1 MFRKVSWIYFS
12 VLLSSAIADKKE
24 LAKVGHWCWNVR
36 SIRSWLPTSWIQDFT
51 SKGLILHDGSLPFG
65 IIMDGLDWNKSF
77 LVWKFCFLTSKL
89 PQSKTDDK
97 NILLPQPSCFSLML
111 ESPVTHDRYIVGHWG
126 DESFWTFC
134 TKWFCSRGPQ
144 SVTEQTTLTADQLS
158 RWTLNSCDLLHAQ
171 SIFWK
176 LCHFQFGQFCLRG
189 AVPNLWLQFRN
200 KRRKTAD

>member
-1 MFRKVSWIYFS
+1 MGSEARFRKVSWIYFS

-36 SIRSWLPTSWIQDFT
+36 STRSWLPTSRILVFT
-51 SKGLILHDGSLPFG
+51 SKLTNISCKRNSPIIHDGSLPLGIIIIHDGSLPLG

-89 PQSKTDDK
+89 PQSKTDNE
-97 NILLPQPSCFSLML
+97 NILFPQPSYFSLMI
-111 ESPVTHDRYIVGHWG
+111 ERYIVGHWG

-158 RWTLNSCDLLHAQ
+158 RWTLNSCDLLHA
-171 SIFWK
+171 
-176 LCHFQFGQFCLRG
+176 
-189 AVPNLWLQFRN
+189 
-200 KRRKTAD
+200 